1 MIFKENRP
9 LKGRFLLNG
18 GVQEKSNPRRR
29 PADRADNEL
38 GAEIRFCANSRDKI
52 ILTLGQVYFILVE
65 YRRFELLTSSLP
77 AKRSSQMS

>member
-52 ILTLGQVYFILVE
+52 ILTRGQVYLSWWS
-65 YRRFELLTSSLP
+65 TGDSNSSPLRCQRSAL
-77 AKRSSQMS
+77 AK